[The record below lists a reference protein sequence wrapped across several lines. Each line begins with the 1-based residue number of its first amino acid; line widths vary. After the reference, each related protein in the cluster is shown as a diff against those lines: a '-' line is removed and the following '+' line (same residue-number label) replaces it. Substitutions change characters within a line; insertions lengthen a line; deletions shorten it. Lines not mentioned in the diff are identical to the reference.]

1 MRKWR
6 WLLLAALSLLVACAP
21 APSGTDS
28 GTQTLIT
35 AEAVRGD
42 WDSQAPPA
50 SGWTPVTLLDLW
62 DKRWPDH
69 NGVVWY
75 RLSWQQDDVAP
86 IGLLLDYTCMAS
98 AIHLNGSLI
107 ARDPSLVEPLSR
119 AWTRPRHFLLDAP
132 LLRQGENT
140 LLVRVSGFS
149 GYQPGFGTVTLGN
162 PAAVQAQYQRS
173 VFVRH
178 TLRVFNMAI
187 SAVLG
192 SVFLLIWL
200 LRSQD
205 STYGWFALA
214 QFAGSLYAYNY
225 IATSPWPLTSTHA
238 WQAAITV
245 LYLCAVAS
253 FTLFLLRFC
262 GRRLP
267 RVEWLM
273 GLACVA
279 AFIAA
284 VLAPNWMGP
293 ARLPWLLLGGAFY
306 YLGIGYFLWHA
317 SRSRRTDQ
325 LVLAA
330 CLLLPLLV
338 SLRDFAVFLGWVR
351 SGTYLLSV
359 TSLLTLLGIGF
370 AVSYR
375 FVNAMRRVEGFNAEL
390 QAEVSAATGQLADTL
405 QREHALALH
414 NTRMG
419 ERLNLVRDL
428 HDGFGGTLVGA
439 ISELEHAAHPPTPG
453 QMAVRLKEVR
463 DDLRLIIESTLDA
476 DATLAEL
483 LAPLRHR
490 WSQRLELAGM
500 DSQWRLHGLE
510 ELRLGSA
517 AHLDVLRL
525 LQEALTNVLK
535 HSQARQVDVEVSWQ
549 AGQLLLRVQDDG
561 LGISNVQSN
570 GAGLASLKARALRL
584 GGPLQW
590 ETPSGGG
597 TRLSLVVALPA

>member
-1 MRKWR
+1 MKK
-6 WLLLAALSLLVACAP
+6 
-21 APSGTDS
+21 T
-28 GTQTLIT
+28 
-35 AEAVRGD
+35 
-42 WDSQAPPA
+42 
-50 SGWTPVTLLDLW
+50 
-62 DKRWPDH
+62 
-69 NGVVWY
+69 
-75 RLSWQQDDVAP
+75 
-86 IGLLLDYTCMAS
+86 
-98 AIHLNGSLI
+98 
-107 ARDPSLVEPLSR
+107 
-119 AWTRPRHFLLDAP
+119 
-132 LLRQGENT
+132 
-140 LLVRVSGFS
+140 
-149 GYQPGFGTVTLGN
+149 
-162 PAAVQAQYQRS
+162 
-173 VFVRH
+173 
-178 TLRVFNMAI
+178 
-187 SAVLG
+187 
-192 SVFLLIWL
+192 
-200 LRSQD
+200 
-205 STYGWFALA
+205 
-214 QFAGSLYAYNY
+214 
-225 IATSPWPLTSTHA
+225 
-238 WQAAITV
+238 
-245 LYLCAVAS
+245 
-253 FTLFLLRFC
+253 
-262 GRRLP
+262 
-267 RVEWLM
+267 
-273 GLACVA
+273 
-279 AFIAA
+279 
-284 VLAPNWMGP
+284 
-293 ARLPWLLLGGAFY
+293 
-306 YLGIGYFLWHA
+306 
-317 SRSRRTDQ
+317 
-325 LVLAA
+325 

-500 DSQWRLHGLE
+500 DSQWRLYGLE